1 MENAPC
7 FTRSPAL
14 PARSSARGQGCLA
27 LPQHFASDFLL
38 LEPSWGFSCQP
49 HWDGNTVPGSLPGER
64 RSCPTTTVNFKSDTY
79 GPHDFSTQ
87 GHLISCS
94 FTTILAQ
101 MHSRFHFN
109 RSKMKTAQH
118 PGDYCWNRTQKCKG
132 GKALK
137 HHHWEA
143 EGTEAEL
150 QRHSAARSCYTYT
163 LNIHSCYI

>member
-14 PARSSARGQGCLA
+14 PARSSARGQRCLA
-27 LPQHFASDFLL
+27 LPQRFASDFLL

-64 RSCPTTTVNFKSDTY
+64 RSCLTTMVNFKVTHMGLMTSL
-79 GPHDFSTQ
+79 PKA
-87 GHLISCS
+87 IS
-94 FTTILAQ
+94 FLAALPQ
-101 MHSRFHFN
+101 YWPRCTPCFHFN

-150 QRHSAARSCYTYT
+150 QRHSAARSRYTCT

>member
-1 MENAPC
+1 MH
-7 FTRSPAL
+7 PAL
-14 PARSSARGQGCLA
+14 HAAQRCQLAPLPGVRDAWHCHSVLHQTSFCLSPHGASAVSHTGMATLSLAACLAKGGAAPQPRLISKVTHMGLMTSLPKAISFLAA
-27 LPQHFASDFLL
+27 LPQYW
-38 LEPSWGFSCQP
+38 PRCTP
-49 HWDGNTVPGSLPGER
+49 
-64 RSCPTTTVNFKSDTY
+64 C
-79 GPHDFSTQ
+79 
-87 GHLISCS
+87 
-94 FTTILAQ
+94 
-101 MHSRFHFN
+101 FHFN

-150 QRHSAARSCYTYT
+150 QRHSAARSRYTCT